1 MEITFR
7 LMNPQDIDEVYRINK
22 ESFTTDAWS
31 RESIE
36 REFTLPYSHKYVAE
50 TGGKVIAYAFLWLI
64 EGEAFIMSLA
74 VDKRYRNLGIG
85 KKLLGHIHKEV
96 EGRAKVVQLD
106 VRKSNLP
113 AIRLYRSMGYR
124 VVRERPKFY
133 SDGETAFVMELDLT
147 GYNTSHG

>member
-7 LMNPQDIDEVYRINK
+7 LMNPQDIEEVYRINK

-36 REFTLPYSHKYVAE
+36 REFNLHYSLKYVAE
-50 TGGKVIAYAFLWLI
+50 VEGQIVAYAFLWLI
-64 EGEAFIMSLA
+64 EGEAFIMSFA
-74 VDKRYRNLGIG
+74 VDKRYRNLGVG
-85 KKLLGHIHKEV
+85 KRLLKHIHKEI
-96 EGRAKVVQLD
+96 ENRAKVVQLD